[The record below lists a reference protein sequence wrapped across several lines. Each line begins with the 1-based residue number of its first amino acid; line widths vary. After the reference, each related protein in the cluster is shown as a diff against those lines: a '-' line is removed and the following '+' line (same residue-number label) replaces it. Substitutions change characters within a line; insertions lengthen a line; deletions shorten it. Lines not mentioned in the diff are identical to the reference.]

1 MLNRDFRGHCPL
13 HPVSIQEVFPV
24 KTLTFI
30 SQLMIPAF
38 ILFTVLY
45 GAFKK
50 VRVYDSFVSGA
61 KEGIR
66 VTLNIF
72 PYLLAIFIAVKAFQ
86 ASGAFDMVKTAL
98 AGSLEVLGIPPEVLS
113 VAIIKPLSGSAST
126 AVFTDIVK
134 STGPD
139 SLASRISAVIIGSAE
154 TTFYVLAVYL
164 GAVGI
169 KKTKYLVP
177 VCVIAD
183 VIGIIIA
190 IAVVR
195 LMF

>member
-1 MLNRDFRGHCPL
+1 
-13 HPVSIQEVFPV
+13 V
-24 KTLTFI
+24 KTITFI
-30 SQLMIPAF
+30 SQLIIPAF

-61 KEGIR
+61 KEGIQ
-66 VTLNIF
+66 VMVNIF
-72 PYLLAIFIAVKAFQ
+72 PYLLAIFVAVKAFQ
-86 ASGAFDMVKTAL
+86 ASGAFDLIKLAL
-98 AGSLEVLGIPPEVLS
+98 AGSFTTLGIPPEVLS

-169 KKTKYLVP
+169 RKTKYLVP

-183 VIGIIIA
+183 ALGIIIA
-190 IAVVR
+190 IVIVR

>member
-1 MLNRDFRGHCPL
+1 
-13 HPVSIQEVFPV
+13 V

-183 VIGIIIA
+183 AIGIIIA
-190 IAVVR
+190 VAVVR
-195 LMF
+195 FMF

>member
-1 MLNRDFRGHCPL
+1 MLDRDFRGHCSV
-13 HPVSIQEVFPV
+13 HPVSLQEGCPV
-24 KTLTFI
+24 KTITYI

-45 GAFKK
+45 GARKK

-61 KEGIR
+61 KEGIQ

-86 ASGAFDMVKTAL
+86 ASGAFDLVKAAF
-98 AGSLEVLGIPPEVLS
+98 AGSLEGLGIPPEVLS

-126 AVFTDIVK
+126 ALFTDIVK
-134 STGPD
+134 ITGPD
-139 SLASRISAVIIGSAE
+139 SPASRISAVIIGSAE

-169 KKTKYLVP
+169 RKTRYLVP

-183 VIGIIIA
+183 AIGIIIA
-190 IAVVR
+190 VAVVR

>member
-1 MLNRDFRGHCPL
+1 
-13 HPVSIQEVFPV
+13 V
-24 KTLTFI
+24 KTFTFI

-61 KEGIR
+61 KEGIQ

-86 ASGAFDMVKTAL
+86 ASGAFDLVKAAL
-98 AGSLEVLGIPPEVLS
+98 AGSLTGLGIPPEVLS
-113 VAIIKPLSGSAST
+113 VALIKPLSGSAST

-134 STGPD
+134 ATGPD

-169 KKTKYLVP
+169 RKTKYLVP

-183 VIGIIIA
+183 AIGIIIA
-190 IAVVR
+190 VAVVR

>member
-1 MLNRDFRGHCPL
+1 M
-13 HPVSIQEVFPV
+13 
-24 KTLTFI
+24 KTITFI
-30 SQLMIPAF
+30 SQLIIPAF

-61 KEGIR
+61 KEGIQ
-66 VTLNIF
+66 VTVNIF
-72 PYLLAIFIAVKAFQ
+72 PYLLAIFVAVKAFQ
-86 ASGAFDMVKTAL
+86 ASGAFDLIKLAL
-98 AGSLEVLGIPPEVLS
+98 AGSFTALGIPPEVLS

-134 STGPD
+134 SAGPD

-169 KKTKYLVP
+169 RKTKYLVP
-177 VCVIAD
+177 VCMIAD
-183 VIGIIIA
+183 ALGIIIA
-190 IAVVR
+190 IVIVR